1 MKAIA
6 KYLPVEGEIKEG
18 DKVMFPNGIIA
29 DMLSGTEVN
38 GKLGYSIDAAQG
50 VKKAKEALDSFIG
63 QEKKLKLFAVTHDI
77 EVGDEVIS
85 KINGRKSTIKVD
97 QEIEILKDIC
107 FKVLGELSPKAIWV
121 NEGDVIKIED
131 QDGTLI
137 YWHITED
144 GRRQTWTFGAPLESN
159 KYLRVLGPCG
169 HYH

>member
-1 MKAIA
+1 MECRA
-6 KYLPVEGEIKEG
+6 KYLPVEGERKEG
-18 DKVMFPNGIIA
+18 DKVIFLNGIIA

-107 FKVLGELSPKAIWV
+107 FKVLGELSPNATFVK
-121 NEGDVIKIED
+121 EGEKIN
-131 QDGTLI
+131 
-137 YWHITED
+137 
-144 GRRQTWTFGAPLESN
+144 GRIINACECGDHEGVGCSCGKNDFKPVYQ
-159 KYLRVLGPCG
+159 VLGPCG